1 MENKLKNTNL
11 NNKIHSGKVRDIYEL
26 NDDFLLFVATDRI
39 SAFDVI
45 MNEVVPGKGIILNQL
60 SSFWFN
66 LLEEY
71 ENHYISSGIDF
82 DFSTFNNHKNLDQ
95 KILQRSTIVK
105 KAKRIDMECVV
116 RGYITGSAWNEYK
129 KHQTMNGMILD
140 KNIVEAQKFE
150 TPIFTPS
157 TKASEGHDE
166 PLSKTEGE
174 NLIGSE
180 LYNQLEEISINIY
193 QKAHTYCLN
202 KGIILAD
209 TKFEFGIIE
218 NKITLID
225 EVLTPDSSRFWKSDD
240 YFEGKSPNPY
250 DKQFLRNWLNDQ
262 TWDKNPPP
270 PSVPNEIINKTL
282 LRYLE
287 IYEIITNDKLNI

>member
-66 LLEEY
+66 LLDEY

-166 PLSKTEGE
+166 PLSKTEGQ

-287 IYEIITNDKLNI
+287 IYEIITNDKLKI

>member
-166 PLSKTEGE
+166 PLSKREGQ

>member
-11 NNKIHSGKVRDIYEL
+11 FNKIHSGKVRDIYEL
-26 NDDFLLFVATDRI
+26 NKDLLLFVATDRI

-45 MNEVVPGKGIILNQL
+45 MNEVVPGKGIILNKL
-60 SSFWFN
+60 SAFWFD
-66 LLEEY
+66 LLDEY
-71 ENHYISSGIDF
+71 ENHYVSSGTEF
-82 DFSTFNNHKNLDQ
+82 DFSEFKNHKDIDP

-105 KAKRIDMECVV
+105 KANRIDMECVV
-116 RGYITGSAWNEYK
+116 RGYITGSAWKEYEDN
-129 KHQTMNGMILD
+129 HTMNGMPLN

-150 TPIFTPS
+150 SPIFTPS
-157 TKASEGHDE
+157 TKASEGHDQ
-166 PLSKTEGE
+166 PLSKNEGQ
-174 NLIGSE
+174 NLVGID
-180 LYNQLEEISINIY
+180 LYNKLEQISIDIY
-193 QKAHTYCLN
+193 QKAHSFCSN

-209 TKFEFGIIE
+209 TKFEFGIID
-218 NKITLID
+218 NKIILID
-225 EVLTPDSSRFWKSDD
+225 EVLTPDSSRFWKSED

-270 PSVPNEIINKTL
+270 PNVPNEIINKTL

-287 IYEIITNDKLNI
+287 IYEIITNDKFKI

>member
-166 PLSKTEGE
+166 PLSKTEGQ